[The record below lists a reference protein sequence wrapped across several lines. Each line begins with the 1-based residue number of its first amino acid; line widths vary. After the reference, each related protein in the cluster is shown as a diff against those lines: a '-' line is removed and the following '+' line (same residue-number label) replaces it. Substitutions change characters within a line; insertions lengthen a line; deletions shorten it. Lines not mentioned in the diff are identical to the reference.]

1 MPMPPVNT
9 TVKPSASALSVPAG
23 QASLNNVLIAEDD
36 AMFRRILQSWL
47 SGWGFQ
53 TQFASDGEQAWQMLQ
68 QEQAPQLLILDWMMP
83 GVDGLQLCR
92 RIRRQQDAIYRY
104 ILLVTSRDDKGDM
117 VGGLDAGADDY
128 LTKPFDKSELR
139 ARLAVGS
146 RILALQRDLIAAR
159 EELRF
164 QANHD
169 PLTSAWNRG
178 ALLQIFQRELQRG
191 ARENS
196 STALLI
202 LDADHFKTVNDTH
215 GHLAGDQ
222 VLKELVSRISGA
234 VRPYDI
240 VGRYGGEEFLV
251 ILPKCSAEN
260 ALETAERI
268 RVAVASRPFQIE
280 GAAIEL
286 TVSVGATAAQ
296 SGITREID
304 LLATA
309 DAALYNAKAAG
320 RNCVVVG

>member
-1 MPMPPVNT
+1 MPPVNT

-117 VGGLDAGADDY
+117 VGGLDAGSDDY

-178 ALLQIFQRELQRG
+178 KAWNG
-191 ARENS
+191 
-196 STALLI
+196 TA
-202 LDADHFKTVNDTH
+202 
-215 GHLAGDQ
+215 G
-222 VLKELVSRISGA
+222 
-234 VRPYDI
+234 
-240 VGRYGGEEFLV
+240 
-251 ILPKCSAEN
+251 
-260 ALETAERI
+260 
-268 RVAVASRPFQIE
+268 
-280 GAAIEL
+280 
-286 TVSVGATAAQ
+286 
-296 SGITREID
+296 
-304 LLATA
+304 
-309 DAALYNAKAAG
+309 
-320 RNCVVVG
+320 